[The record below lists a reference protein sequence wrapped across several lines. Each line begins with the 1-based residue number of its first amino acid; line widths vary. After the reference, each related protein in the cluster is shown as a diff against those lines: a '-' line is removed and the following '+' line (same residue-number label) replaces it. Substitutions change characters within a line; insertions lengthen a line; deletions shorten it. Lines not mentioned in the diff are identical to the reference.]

1 MSSVDAYFSRIYNS
15 RTYNCAHFVCEVW
28 KDETGQ
34 DITANLAG
42 YLCGPGE
49 RRAIKAQRRAFRRL
63 ATPQSP
69 CVVLFQGL
77 RSAPH
82 VGIYIR
88 GRVLHISSKQGVRFD
103 DLKSASIGAKKVGFF
118 VC

>member
-1 MSSVDAYFSRIYNS
+1 MSVDKYFSRVYNS
-15 RTYNCAHFVCEVW
+15 KSYNCAHLVCEVW

-42 YLCGPGE
+42 YLCGPDE
-49 RRAIKAQRRAFRRL
+49 RRAVKVQRRAFRRL
-63 ATPQSP
+63 QAPCSP

-77 RSAPH
+77 RCAPH
-82 VGIYIR
+82 VGIYLR

-103 DLKSASIGAKKVGFF
+103 KLESASIGAKKVGFF